1 MVQRLTSLLIWT
13 GIILLIL
20 IWFPWLFLSSRL
32 ERDPRRYRTGRRF
45 RKLGK
50 WISKVNPNWHVHAE
64 GWEEV
69 DPRHP
74 YVMVSNHL
82 SNADI
87 PVISNLPWE
96 MKWVAK
102 RELFRLPALGTMMHW
117 AGDISVDR
125 GSSRAQMSAFKR
137 MVETLNGNVSVIFF
151 PEGTRS
157 IDGRMRTFNRGAF
170 DLAIRQKVPVLP
182 MVISGTEGCLPK
194 NSWIFEPDVHVT
206 LRVLDPVP
214 TDGFERDQ
222 VEELM
227 QQVRD
232 RMADALMEIRN
243 SPRKAVDSMVPT
255 DPQNQDT
262 Q

>member
-1 MVQRLTSLLIWT
+1 MVIWSGIT
-13 GIILLIL
+13 GLIL
-20 IWFPWLFLSSRL
+20 IWYPWLFLSSRL
-32 ERDPRRYRTGRRF
+32 ERDPSRYQTGRRF
-45 RKLGK
+45 RQLGK
-50 WISKVNPNWHVHAE
+50 WISKVNPNWHVHTE
-64 GWEEV
+64 GWQSI

-102 RELFRLPALGTMMHW
+102 RELFKLPFVGAMMQW
-117 AGDISVDR
+117 AGDISVER
-125 GSSRAQMSAFKR
+125 GSSRAQMRSFR
-137 MVETLNGNVSVIFF
+137 QMVEALNRNVSVIFF

-157 IDGRMRTFNRGAF
+157 LDGRMRPFNRGAF
-170 DLAIRQKVPVLP
+170 DLAIRQNVPVLP

-194 NSWIFEPDVHVT
+194 NTWMFEPDVHVQ

-214 TDGFERDQ
+214 TDGYRREQAD
-222 VEELM
+222 ELM
-227 QQVRD
+227 QVVRN

-243 SPRKAVDSMVPT
+243 ASREEVDSV
-255 DPQNQDT
+255 DPSRNQSAPPNSFR
-262 Q
+262 